1 MELRE
6 KIQFLAKEKIFDIKK
21 LVNFGDSYAVIL
33 PKNWVE
39 LHGVG
44 IDGNYYVTLKVEN
57 SNLIF
62 SPIDETDIKAVT
74 VKEK

>member
-1 MELRE
+1 MELGE
-6 KIQFLAKEKIFDIKK
+6 KIQFLAKEKIFGIKK
-21 LVNFGDSYAVIL
+21 LVNFGYSYAVIL

-39 LHGVG
+39 LHGVE